1 MDMVVFQQLFSTEK
15 EFIVKF
21 IKKEKQKDGKQINKE
36 VKNQRPQILNETLK
50 EISNE
55 ADKYFLEIGNLDLNI
70 NSMNKLLDGF

>member
-1 MDMVVFQQLFSTEK
+1 MVVFQQLFSTEK
-15 EFIVKF
+15 EYIVKF

-70 NSMNKLLDGF
+70 NSMNKLLDGLIG